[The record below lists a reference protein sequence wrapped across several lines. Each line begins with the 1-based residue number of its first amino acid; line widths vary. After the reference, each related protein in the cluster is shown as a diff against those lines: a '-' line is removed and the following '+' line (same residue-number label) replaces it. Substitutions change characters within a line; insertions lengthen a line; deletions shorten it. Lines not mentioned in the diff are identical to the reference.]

1 MMVHGGADD
10 DAQAR
15 AAAADDDDDA
25 QAHSALMK
33 NRSTPGFL

>member
-15 AAAADDDDDA
+15 AAAAADDDA